1 MSNNSRS
8 INQVP
13 YIVIN
18 TGRNHSVLIP
28 SKNETILTDVTNV
41 DVSNGGY
48 IGVFNASD
56 ECFGLTK
63 YEEDKLTGI
72 AVMGNDPTTFVTD
85 GFSED
90 DEMNF
95 KFISM
100 DNNGDK
106 TELELPPQNFTYT
119 TNAINHLVRGVPIT
133 WEVTE
138 TDNYQT
144 IAIDSIT
151 IDDTQVV
158 NGSAVGVFFINLSGI
173 SQCVGYTVVTDD
185 TTVVTDDTTKIKVY
199 GDVDYSTETFTWM
212 IWDTVNEF
220 TAAANGTVYNPN
232 GSITITSLTAEYFQT
247 LEIPSGWSIFSTYID
262 ATTKDVISI
271 IDPIVDKVVIVKNSA
286 GLSYLPELGFNAIGD
301 LEVGQ
306 GYLIKTTEA
315 VSLKIYGVVAKPEE
329 NPIILAE
336 GWNIIGYLRKEPADT
351 IKVFADI
358 HADGNLIIVKDSTGK
373 IYLPEW
379 DYNGIG
385 DMKPGDGYQ
394 LKVLNNGTLT
404 YLSNDES
411 Y

>member
-158 NGSAVGVFFINLSGI
+158 NG
-173 SQCVGYTVVTDD
+173 
-185 TTVVTDDTTKIKVY
+185 
-199 GDVDYSTETFTWM
+199 
-212 IWDTVNEF
+212 
-220 TAAANGTVYNPN
+220 
-232 GSITITSLTAEYFQT
+232 
-247 LEIPSGWSIFSTYID
+247 
-262 ATTKDVISI
+262 
-271 IDPIVDKVVIVKNSA
+271 
-286 GLSYLPELGFNAIGD
+286 
-301 LEVGQ
+301 
-306 GYLIKTTEA
+306 
-315 VSLKIYGVVAKPEE
+315 
-329 NPIILAE
+329 
-336 GWNIIGYLRKEPADT
+336 
-351 IKVFADI
+351 
-358 HADGNLIIVKDSTGK
+358 
-373 IYLPEW
+373 
-379 DYNGIG
+379 
-385 DMKPGDGYQ
+385 
-394 LKVLNNGTLT
+394 
-404 YLSNDES
+404 
-411 Y
+411 